1 MMRKVVVINGGKRD
15 ASIGRPGKLGD
26 MEPARPS
33 SHGMAQCIGPTPT
46 RTFLIILSGLM
57 RMTTAIGRS
66 STTISSTAYSFRM
79 GRLTSEMR
87 VNALLTAAKT
97 IQPVLEDFYGTL
109 NYEQKARFNTLDRDL
124 ARGT

>member
-1 MMRKVVVINGGKRD
+1 
-15 ASIGRPGKLGD
+15 
-26 MEPARPS
+26 
-33 SHGMAQCIGPTPT
+33 
-46 RTFLIILSGLM
+46 
-57 RMTTAIGRS
+57 MTTATGRS

>member
-1 MMRKVVVINGGKRD
+1 MINGGKRD
-15 ASIGRPGKLGD
+15 ASIGRPAKLGD

-79 GRLTSEMR
+79 GRLTSEMPIVAR
-87 VNALLTAAKT
+87 MEVTVIPNNT
-97 IQPVLEDFYGTL
+97 IPAPTSITGPANKEP
-109 NYEQKARFNTLDRDL
+109 R
-124 ARGT
+124 